1 MSLSHKKISV
11 LVILAIFGGITAF
24 NARKASFLVKPY
36 LQFGTKNSMA
46 VLWET
51 ASPATTRVE
60 YGESRL
66 GDMEPNLSQSV
77 ELDGRRTMHEV
88 VLEAL
93 QPETKYFWRVVSELD
108 TGERLVSSPS
118 TFRTS
123 VKDSTAFSFLLYG
136 DSQSNPVV
144 WGKVAELGW
153 KERPN
158 FAVLAGDLVDRGGNL
173 DDWLVEFFPP
183 ANVLMRRVPVYTV
196 LGNHEDNHENYYKYM
211 HNPAPEYYY
220 TFTYGNAQLFMID
233 TNRSVEEGSEQYEW
247 LETELAKSTATW
259 KIAIH
264 HHPPYSSEEN
274 DHGNSWTGS
283 TSYGTHARNL
293 VPLYEHY
300 GVDFCLFGHVHMYE
314 RTWPLLQGSVNQKNG
329 VIYIN
334 SGGAGGGLEDFAPTR
349 SWFTAKV
356 KSVHHYGYF
365 AVHDNT
371 VIFQAMDENG
381 SMFDSFQLQ
390 KTGERLEQS
399 HIMKPAPPR
408 INSDGTLF
416 TDTKT
421 VKLSTPFEGVEIRY
435 TLDGS
440 APSSRSTLYTAP
452 LEIDRSAML
461 KVASFTEE
469 GVRSR
474 IMSKK
479 YLKVEFQAAQKV
491 GRLRPGLTYKYYEGD
506 WSKLPDFSTL
516 SPLRSGIAESI
527 QVANYVDREDD
538 VALVFEGYFEAPDDA
553 IYTFYTESDDGSKLY
568 VNDQQ
573 IVENDG
579 LHGRQTRT
587 GQVALAKG
595 HHRVRIDFFDGGGD
609 EFLSVSGVGEGF
621 PTELLKSGSI
631 FHK

>member
-1 MSLSHKKISV
+1 MFSNRKVIAV
-11 LVILAIFGGITAF
+11 LVLLTVAAASTAF

-51 ASPATTRVE
+51 TSPATTRVE
-60 YGESRL
+60 FGESRP
-66 GDMEPNLSQSV
+66 GDTEPNLSQFV
-77 ELDGRRTMHEV
+77 ELDGRRKMHEV
-88 VLEAL
+88 VLDGL
-93 QPETKYFWRVVSELD
+93 KPETKYFWRVVSELD
-108 TGERLVSSPS
+108 IGETLVSSPS
-118 TFRTS
+118 TFRTT
-123 VKDSTAFSFLLYG
+123 VNDSTAFAFLLYG

-196 LGNHEDNHENYYKYM
+196 LGNHEDDHENYYKYM

-220 TFTYGNAQLFMID
+220 TFTYGNTQFFMID

-314 RTWPLLQGSVNQKNG
+314 RTWPLLEGSVNQKNG

-371 VIFQAMDENG
+371 IIFQAMDENG

-390 KTGERLEQS
+390 KMGERLEQS

-408 INSDGTLF
+408 VNSEGTLF
-416 TDTKT
+416 TESKS
-421 VKLSTPFEGVEIRY
+421 VHLSTPFEGVEIRY

-440 APSSRSTLYTAP
+440 TPSSSSTLYTGQVH
-452 LEIDRSAML
+452 IDRTATL
-461 KVASFTEE
+461 KVASFTAE

-474 IMSKK
+474 VVTRKFHK
-479 YLKVEFQAAQKV
+479 TELQAAQKV
-491 GRLRPGLTYKYYEGD
+491 GRLRPGLMYRYFEGD
-506 WSKLPDFSTL
+506 WSQLPDFSGL
-516 SPLRSGIAESI
+516 VPLKSGVAESI
-527 QVANYVDREDD
+527 NVAKYVDREDD
-538 VALVFEGYFEAPDDA
+538 MALVFEGYFEAPSDA
-553 IYTFYTESDDGSKLY
+553 IYTFFTESDDGSRLY
-568 VNDQQ
+568 VNDDQ
-573 IVENDG
+573 IVDNDG

-587 GQVALAKG
+587 GQAALAKG
-595 HHRVRIDFFDGGGD
+595 YHRVRIEFFDGGGD
-609 EFLSVSGVGEGF
+609 DFLRVSGVGEGF
-621 PTELLKSGSI
+621 PAELLKPGSI
-631 FHK
+631 FHD